1 MGCHQRQSP
10 TNYKYPREGSAL
22 IRNCDRP
29 RRSSPFGMLDFAD
42 AQLDRGLRLVITDML
57 QDIARKRALVLRLLC
72 LSDNGLQSHRKLSDR
87 SGEQ

>member
-1 MGCHQRQSP
+1 
-10 TNYKYPREGSAL
+10 
-22 IRNCDRP
+22 
-29 RRSSPFGMLDFAD
+29 MLDFAD